1 MRNTKHPFSVT
12 AMSPYIRSY
21 INRKKILQTGKD
33 FSKPTE
39 SKFQSRNISV
49 RVIGKSTIVNVN
61 NLQRSRT
68 VRAFS
73 SPKWNQSLI
82 SKEE

>member
-1 MRNTKHPFSVT
+1 MPN
-12 AMSPYIRSY
+12 IRSSLPPCSR
-21 INRKKILQTGKD
+21 IFVHILIAIKFFKGEKI
-33 FSKPTE
+33 
-39 SKFQSRNISV
+39 FQNQRNQNFNHEIFQFEL
-49 RVIGKSTIVNVN
+49 GKSTIVNAN

-68 VRAFS
+68 VRAFR